1 VTSNRLE
8 KPQAEHASE
17 GQSEIPGS
25 PVKLTETVTLTLKQ
39 WEAWRRAAGLHID
52 PETAE
57 VLWDYTQVLD
67 PYGIWPDIPEECD
80 CVGRSYFARSP
91 GMDVWV
97 EFGDLP
103 DATREALWEKHKSQL
118 AFPAGL
124 DFIAMGAAHHAY
136 LAKNEAHL
144 REQACDDH
152 EGRAKS

>member
-1 VTSNRLE
+1 VTSDHSN
-8 KPQAEHASE
+8 KAQAEGAPE
-17 GQSEIPGS
+17 NQSEKGS
-25 PVKLTETVTLTLKQ
+25 PAKLTETVTLTLKH

-103 DATREALWEKHKSQL
+103 DAAREALWEKHKSQL

-124 DFIAMGAAHHAY
+124 EFLLETCG
-136 LAKNEAHL
+136 
-144 REQACDDH
+144 DH
-152 EGRAKS
+152 EDGTKA